1 MMAEPLCI
9 LTAGKV
15 LMLAIS
21 TFSLSWT
28 HSVEKTSW
36 TENWQIA
43 GGQLQLV
50 QARVQGSG
58 AGMDPPEGSVRT
70 AQGWTYVPHVAPLNK
85 LVLASSG
92 ATASPWRLCAADG
105 NCILLGE
112 TESDATVLWAGDE
125 AGCRR
130 GP

>member
-1 MMAEPLCI
+1 MAEPLCI

-36 TENWQIA
+36 TEEWQLA
-43 GGQLQLV
+43 DGQLQLV
-50 QARVQGSG
+50 EARVQGSG

-70 AQGWTYVPHVAPLNK
+70 PDGWTYVPHVRPLK
-85 LVLASSG
+85 ELVLASSG
-92 ATASPWRLCAADG
+92 VTASPWRLCTPDG
-105 NCILLGE
+105 TCIGLGK
-112 TESDATVLWAGDE
+112 TESEPTVLWPGDD
-125 AGCRR
+125 AGCDRK
-130 GP
+130 P